1 MKHQEMPRVLKT
13 WEELED
19 IVLRH
24 LQTRPDTAG
33 IVSVSVRPDSEGHGG
48 WTVKAFQEGT
58 CSRGGCLQ
66 ALHGILPVLQKQ
78 FALEAS

>member
-1 MKHQEMPRVLKT
+1 MSRVLKT
-13 WEELED
+13 REELEE

-24 LQTRPDTAG
+24 LQTQPETAG
-33 IVSVSVRPDSEGHGG
+33 IVSVSVRPHSEGHGA

-58 CSRGGCLQ
+58 SSRGGCLLG
-66 ALHGILPVLQKQ
+66 LHGILPVLQEQ